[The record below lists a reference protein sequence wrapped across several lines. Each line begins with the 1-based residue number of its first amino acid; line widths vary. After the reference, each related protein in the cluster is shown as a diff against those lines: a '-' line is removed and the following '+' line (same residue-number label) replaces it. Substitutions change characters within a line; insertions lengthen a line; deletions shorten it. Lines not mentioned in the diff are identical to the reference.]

1 MFTTPL
7 PCVKNFARDT
17 ILGRSH
23 IVYLHTLTYLYTS
36 ATLVFSPSGMAFGE
50 VTFTLLGCR
59 P

>member
-1 MFTTPL
+1 
-7 PCVKNFARDT
+7 VKNFARDT